1 MVQEVANPR
10 SWVYGVFREPH
21 FLRLLGLFGP
31 DLEGQRWH
39 VYMAPLGQWFL
50 NLFELTGS
58 FENRMKAL
66 KIIVMVANIFEHSSL
81 KVCTYMTPFDR
92 LR

>member
-1 MVQEVANPR
+1 MVREVANPR
-10 SWVYGVFREPH
+10 NWVYGVFREPH

-39 VYMAPLGQWFL
+39 VYMAPLGQWF
-50 NLFELTGS
+50 FELTGS
-58 FENRMKAL
+58 FENRTRAL
-66 KIIVMVANIFEHSSL
+66 KIIVMVANIFELSSL
-81 KVCTYMTPFDR
+81 QVCTYLSPFDR